1 LLDLRRITPVPR
13 SGEPIVVAPPLFHL
27 YGFVGM
33 ISGLAF
39 GSPIVIR
46 QRFDPE
52 GTLTDIERTGAGVL
66 LAVPTMLKRIMDLPA
81 DRRERYDTS
90 SLRMLISGAAPL
102 APELAAAVMDHF
114 GDILYNGYASTES
127 GSGTFATP
135 HDLRAA
141 PGTVGKPVAGTTV
154 KILGD
159 DGTELPT
166 GETGRIFVRGPLLF
180 EGYTGGGDK
189 DRIGGLMA
197 TGDVGHFDDQGRL
210 FIDGRDDEM
219 IVSGGENVFPQE
231 VEELL
236 LGHEAVA
243 DAAVLG
249 VPDEEFG
256 QRLAVL
262 KPGASAGQQELKP
275 YVRERLARYK
285 APREIS
291 YKAPREISYKAPRE
305 ITFVDE
311 LPRTATGKLHRDK
324 LADAQRS

>member
-1 LLDLRRITPVPR
+1 
-13 SGEPIVVAPPLFHL
+13 
-27 YGFVGM
+27 
-33 ISGLAF
+33 
-39 GSPIVIR
+39 
-46 QRFDPE
+46 
-52 GTLTDIERTGAGVL
+52 
-66 LAVPTMLKRIMDLPA
+66 
-81 DRRERYDTS
+81 
-90 SLRMLISGAAPL
+90 
-102 APELAAAVMDHF
+102 
-114 GDILYNGYASTES
+114 
-127 GSGTFATP
+127 
-135 HDLRAA
+135 
-141 PGTVGKPVAGTTV
+141 
-154 KILGD
+154 
-159 DGTELPT
+159 
-166 GETGRIFVRGPLLF
+166 
-180 EGYTGGGDK
+180 
-189 DRIGGLMA
+189 
-197 TGDVGHFDDQGRL
+197 
-210 FIDGRDDEM
+210 M